1 MLIKT
6 TLEQRG
12 PITQEEVELL
22 KMAEKMPIVF
32 DEDNPELAEEDLK
45 GFHPKGKLG
54 RGLAQVR
61 AGQGIVKTMEE
72 LERMAEETK
81 IAQIQLPDPADA
93 DPHPRLLLEGRG
105 IHAGEWF
112 SALFPDG
119 WHDVTLEVSW
129 EPTGPGCWYISTPG
143 FEDVCPIGLFV
154 KV

>member
-12 PITQEEVELL
+12 PITREEIELL
-22 KMAEKMPIVF
+22 KMAEKMPLVF
-32 DEDNPELAEEDLK
+32 DEDNPELTEEDLK

>member
-1 MLIKT
+1 MIVKT
-6 TLEQRG
+6 TLEERG
-12 PITQEEVELL
+12 AITPQEIEMLERAS
-22 KMAEKMPIVF
+22 KMAIVF
-32 DEDNPELAEEDLK
+32 DEDSPELTEEDLK
-45 GFHPKGKLG
+45 GFHSEGKLG
-54 RGLAQVR
+54 KGLVQVR